1 MESVLSMPILGIL
14 VTIACYLIGLSVR
27 KLSPSAVAVPSLIAN
42 ALIILVLIYSPLSLE
57 QYLAGGRI
65 ITMFLGP
72 VTVILALKIYR
83 QRDQLKANLIPV
95 LGGCIAGSA
104 SSLLG
109 VWLLSRLF
117 DLDRVITMSIMP
129 KSVTSAIAMELSI
142 RSGGL
147 GDLAISMVIVSGI
160 ISATC
165 SPFLIKVL
173 KLKDPIAAGVAIGAS
188 GHGIGTAT
196 AIQLGETQG
205 ALSGISMCIM
215 GIITTVM
222 WIVVF

>member
-1 MESVLSMPILGIL
+1 MESVLSMPVFGIL
-14 VTIACYLIGLSVR
+14 VTVVCYLIGLSAR
-27 KLSPSAVAVPSLIAN
+27 KLSPSAVTIPAVIAN
-42 ALIILVLIYSPLSLE
+42 VLIILVIVYSPLSLE
-57 QYLAGGRI
+57 QYLVGGRI
-65 ITMFLGP
+65 ISMFIGP

-83 QRDQLKANLIPV
+83 QRDQLKANIIPI

-104 SSLLG
+104 SSLFI
-109 VWLLSRLF
+109 VWFFSKLF
-117 DLDRVITMSIMP
+117 DLDRVITMSILP

-160 ISATC
+160 ISATF
-165 SPFLIKVL
+165 SPFLIKAL
-173 KLKDPIAAGVAIGAS
+173 KLKDPIAAGVAIGSS
-188 GHGIGTAT
+188 GHAIGTAT

-215 GIITTVM
+215 GIVTSVM
-222 WIVVF
+222 WIIIF